1 MPKVGEIPSLL
12 QATPSMLRD
21 SFKRKYRKT
30 PWGTLTGGVFS
41 ILYLLNPLDLI
52 PEALPLI
59 GIVDDTL
66 VFGVFLALLSRDV
79 KKYLLWKSS
88 HEKSNSNPKKPDSG
102 IPNWLFYSGIGMVL
116 SLGAAKVFFGI
127 LRLYR

>member
-30 PWGTLTGGVFS
+30 PWGTLTGG

-88 HEKSNSNPKKPDSG
+88 HEKSNSNPKKT
-102 IPNWLFYSGIGMVL
+102 
-116 SLGAAKVFFGI
+116 
-127 LRLYR
+127 

>member
-1 MPKVGEIPSLL
+1 MPKVSEIPSLL
-12 QATPSMLRD
+12 QSTPSMLRD

-30 PWGTLTGGVFS
+30 PWGTLTGGIFS
-41 ILYLLNPLDLI
+41 ILYLLNPLDII
-52 PEALPLI
+52 PEALPII

-88 HEKSNSNPKKPDSG
+88 PENSNSISKKT
-102 IPNWLFYSGIGMVL
+102 
-116 SLGAAKVFFGI
+116 
-127 LRLYR
+127 

>member
-1 MPKVGEIPSLL
+1 MSRLSLMPKVSEIPSLL
-12 QATPSMLRD
+12 QSTPSMLRD

-30 PWGTLTGGVFS
+30 PWGTLTGGIFS
-41 ILYLLNPLDLI
+41 ILYLLNPLDII
-52 PEALPLI
+52 PEALPII

-88 HEKSNSNPKKPDSG
+88 PENSKSIPKKT
-102 IPNWLFYSGIGMVL
+102 
-116 SLGAAKVFFGI
+116 
-127 LRLYR
+127 

>member
-1 MPKVGEIPSLL
+1 MPKMGEIPSLL

-21 SFKRKYRKT
+21 FLKRKYRKT
-30 PWGTLTGGVFS
+30 PWGTLTGGIFS
-41 ILYLLNPLDLI
+41 ILYLLNPFDII
-52 PEALPLI
+52 PEALPII

-88 HEKSNSNPKKPDSG
+88 HEKSNTISKKT
-102 IPNWLFYSGIGMVL
+102 
-116 SLGAAKVFFGI
+116 
-127 LRLYR
+127 

>member
-1 MPKVGEIPSLL
+1 MSRLSLMPKVSEIPSLL
-12 QATPSMLRD
+12 QSTPSMLRD

-30 PWGTLTGGVFS
+30 PWGTLTGGIFS
-41 ILYLLNPLDLI
+41 IIYLLNPLDII
-52 PEALPLI
+52 PEALPII

-88 HEKSNSNPKKPDSG
+88 HEKSNSIPKKT
-102 IPNWLFYSGIGMVL
+102 
-116 SLGAAKVFFGI
+116 
-127 LRLYR
+127 

>member
-1 MPKVGEIPSLL
+1 MSRLSLMPKVSEIPSLL
-12 QATPSMLRD
+12 QSTPSMLRD

-30 PWGTLTGGVFS
+30 PWGTLTGGIFS
-41 ILYLLNPLDLI
+41 ILYLLNPLDII
-52 PEALPLI
+52 PEALPII

-88 HEKSNSNPKKPDSG
+88 PENSNSISKKT
-102 IPNWLFYSGIGMVL
+102 
-116 SLGAAKVFFGI
+116 
-127 LRLYR
+127 

>member
-1 MPKVGEIPSLL
+1 MSRLSLMPKLGEIPSLL
-12 QATPSMLRD
+12 HATPSMLRD

-30 PWGTLTGGVFS
+30 PWGTLTGGIFS
-41 ILYLLNPLDLI
+41 ILYLLNPLDII
-52 PEALPLI
+52 PEALPII

-88 HEKSNSNPKKPDSG
+88 HEKSNSISKKT
-102 IPNWLFYSGIGMVL
+102 
-116 SLGAAKVFFGI
+116 
-127 LRLYR
+127 